1 MTIAPFYR
9 WGTSRWPRQQG
20 FERAQQTLI
29 WRGALWVG
37 ALRPRGQKHL
47 NRVLGA
53 PLGKLGRGEQDSS

>member
-1 MTIAPFYR
+1 MTITPFYR

-29 WRGALWVG
+29 WRGALW
-37 ALRPRGQKHL
+37 PQGQKHL

-53 PLGKLGRGEQDSS
+53 TLGKLGRGVQDSG